1 MNNWKTA
8 EKYMGLVLLALP
20 DRGIELQM
28 KDLKK
33 KMPPFLGGGGG
44 WEERGQLLWVEIKNI

>member
-1 MNNWKTA
+1 
-8 EKYMGLVLLALP
+8 MGLVLLALP

-33 KMPPFLGGGGG
+33 KMPPFFGGGGG
-44 WEERGQLLWVEIKNI
+44 LRGKGPVTLGGN